1 MENVEQYAVFLTF
14 AALDMTDNFSQAEY
28 QEAFAAFPAS
38 GLAECAQALAQAVE
52 AAGEQKKEYWNN
64 RIKPFWHKVWP
75 KSVALVN
82 SEISESL
89 ARFAIASGA
98 EFSNAVELL

>member
-38 GLAECAQALAQAVE
+38 GLAECAQALVGK
-52 AAGEQKKEYWNN
+52 AANKKKNTGT
-64 RIKPFWHKVWP
+64 I
-75 KSVALVN
+75 
-82 SEISESL
+82 ESNH
-89 ARFAIASGA
+89 SGIRYGL
-98 EFSNAVELL
+98 SL